1 MGSNKIK
8 TKYKCKAH
16 ITYEFIVTAESAED
30 AENDVFYKI
39 ADDIT
44 HGIIPIDIYDSEGC
58 FPIPLLSSLD
68 VVSLEVKK

>member
-30 AENDVFYKI
+30 AENNVFYKI

-44 HGIIPIDIYDSEGC
+44 QGIIPMDIYDSDGC
-58 FPIPLLSSLD
+58 FSIPLLVSLD
-68 VVSLEVKK
+68 IVPAEDI